1 MKKAD
6 GDIRFRVHFS
16 DGHKLV
22 VTARDSK
29 AAHDLAA
36 KQRPDAFVTKVKV
49 ERSGEAGKADRP
61 SRPMARPAGAPAAAG
76 GDAASEV
83 QR

>member
-16 DGHKLV
+16 DGQKLV

-29 AAHDLAA
+29 AASDLAA
-36 KQRPDAFVTKVKV
+36 KQHPDAFVTKVKV
-49 ERSGEAGKADRP
+49 DRS
-61 SRPMARPAGAPAAAG
+61 
-76 GDAASEV
+76 
-83 QR
+83 